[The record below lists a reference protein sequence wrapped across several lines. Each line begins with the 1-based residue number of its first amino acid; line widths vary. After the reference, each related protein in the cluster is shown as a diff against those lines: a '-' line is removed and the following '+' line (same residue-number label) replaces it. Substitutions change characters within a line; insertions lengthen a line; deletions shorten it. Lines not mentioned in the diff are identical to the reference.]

1 MYQKYEPFNG
11 GEITV
16 ENSCSLHNDGKGFDF
31 RIINNEN
38 SFIIIVAKTE
48 KNENGKYET
57 NIKVEEK
64 ADLEEDKKYDLT
76 FTTSDEVNPE
86 KIYERFEE
94 EYSNGSEKTWN
105 EIFEEF
111 PFFTETEKISGKM
124 HNSLIWNELKEL
136 DNVQL
141 EISQDWKFN
150 LDKDFHDIYIKN
162 EKENLKFHSEGGIDW
177 YYKEKRIPEEKTI
190 EIINASNYNTPSFI
204 ITINDK
210 NNISFNYETMEK
222 IAAKKNFCS
231 KEDVN
236 IFISKLRE
244 CMPSTQISRKA
255 TALMKNSL
263 LKIIEQAQEKQ
274 EVKNNRPVR

>member
-1 MYQKYEPFNG
+1 MYKKYESFNG

-16 ENSCSLHNDGKGFDF
+16 KNSCCFHNNGKGFDF
-31 RIINNEN
+31 YITNNEN
-38 SFIIIVAKTE
+38 DFITIMAKTK

-64 ADLEEDKKYDLT
+64 SDFEEDKKYDLT

-244 CMPSTQISRKA
+244 CMPSTQISGKA

-274 EVKNNRPVR
+274 KVKNNRPVR

>member
-1 MYQKYEPFNG
+1 MYKKYEPFNG

-16 ENSCSLHNDGKGFDF
+16 KNSCCFHNNGKGFDF
-31 RIINNEN
+31 YITNNEN
-38 SFIIIVAKTE
+38 DFITIMAKTK

-64 ADLEEDKKYDLT
+64 SDFEEDKKYDLT
-76 FTTSDEVNPE
+76 FTTSDEVNLE
-86 KIYERFEE
+86 KVYEMFEE

-111 PFFTETEKISGKM
+111 PFILEAEKVSGKM
-124 HNSLIWNELKEL
+124 HNSLIWEELKEL

-162 EKENLKFHSEGGIDW
+162 EKENLNFHSEGGIDW

-190 EIINASNYNTPSFI
+190 EIINSSNYNTPSFI
-204 ITINDK
+204 IKINDK

-231 KEDVN
+231 KEDVDT
-236 IFISKLRE
+236 FISKLRE
-244 CMPSTQISRKA
+244 SMLSTQLSKKA

-263 LKIIEQAQEKQ
+263 IKIIEQAQEKQ
-274 EVKNNRPVR
+274 EVKNNKPVR

>member
-1 MYQKYEPFNG
+1 MYKKYKPFNG

-16 ENSCSLHNDGKGFDF
+16 KNSCCFHNNGKGFDF
-31 RIINNEN
+31 YITNNEN
-38 SFIIIVAKTE
+38 DFITIMAKTK

-64 ADLEEDKKYDLT
+64 SDFEEDKKYDLT

-244 CMPSTQISRKA
+244 CMPSTQISGKA

-274 EVKNNRPVR
+274 EVKKNRPVR

>member
-1 MYQKYEPFNG
+1 MYKKYEPFNG

-16 ENSCSLHNDGKGFDF
+16 KNSCCFHNNGKSFDF
-31 RIINNEN
+31 YITNNEN
-38 SFIIIVAKTE
+38 DFITIMAKTK

-64 ADLEEDKKYDLT
+64 SDFEEDKKYDLT

-136 DNVQL
+136 DDVQL

-150 LDKDFHDIYIKN
+150 LDKDFYDIYIKN

-244 CMPSTQISRKA
+244 CMPSTQISGKA

-274 EVKNNRPVR
+274 EVKNNRSIR

>member
-1 MYQKYEPFNG
+1 MYKKYEPFNG

-16 ENSCSLHNDGKGFDF
+16 KNSCCFHNNGKGFDF
-31 RIINNEN
+31 YITNNEN
-38 SFIIIVAKTE
+38 DFITIMAKTK

-64 ADLEEDKKYDLT
+64 SDFEEDKKYDLT

-244 CMPSTQISRKA
+244 CMPSTQISGKA

-274 EVKNNRPVR
+274 EVKNNKLVR

>member
-16 ENSCSLHNDGKGFDF
+16 ENSYSFHNDGKGFDF

-244 CMPSTQISRKA
+244 CMPSTQISGKA

>member
-16 ENSCSLHNDGKGFDF
+16 ENSCSLNNDGKGFDF

-76 FTTSDEVNPE
+76 FTTSDEVNPK

-244 CMPSTQISRKA
+244 CMPSTQISGKA

>member
-16 ENSCSLHNDGKGFDF
+16 ENSCYLHNDGKGFDF
-31 RIINNEN
+31 RITNNEN

-76 FTTSDEVNPE
+76 FTTSDEVNLE
-86 KIYERFEE
+86 KVYEMFEE

-111 PFFTETEKISGKM
+111 PFILEAEKVSGKM
-124 HNSLIWNELKEL
+124 HNSLIWEELKEL

-162 EKENLKFHSEGGIDW
+162 EKEKLNFHSEGGIDW

-190 EIINASNYNTPSFI
+190 EIINSSNYNTPSFI
-204 ITINDK
+204 IKINDK

-231 KEDVN
+231 KEDVDT
-236 IFISKLRE
+236 FISKLRE
-244 CMPSTQISRKA
+244 SMPSTQLSKKA

-263 LKIIEQAQEKQ
+263 IKIIEQAQEKQ
-274 EVKNNRPVR
+274 EVKNNKPVR

>member
-1 MYQKYEPFNG
+1 MYKKYEPFNG

-16 ENSCSLHNDGKGFDF
+16 KNSCCFHNNGKGFDF
-31 RIINNEN
+31 YITNNEN
-38 SFIIIVAKTE
+38 DFITIMAKTK

-64 ADLEEDKKYDLT
+64 SDFEEDKKYDLT
-76 FTTSDEVNPE
+76 FTTSDEVNLE

-244 CMPSTQISRKA
+244 CMPSTQISGKA

-274 EVKNNRPVR
+274 EVKNNKPVR

>member
-1 MYQKYEPFNG
+1 MYKKYKPFNG

-16 ENSCSLHNDGKGFDF
+16 KNSCCFHNNGKGFDYY
-31 RIINNEN
+31 ITNNEN
-38 SFIIIVAKTE
+38 DFITIMAKTK

-64 ADLEEDKKYDLT
+64 SDFEEDKKYDLT

-222 IAAKKNFCS
+222 IAAKKKFCS

-244 CMPSTQISRKA
+244 CMPSTQISGKA

>member
-244 CMPSTQISRKA
+244 CMPSTQISGKA

>member
-1 MYQKYEPFNG
+1 MYKKYEPFNG

-16 ENSCSLHNDGKGFDF
+16 KNSCCFHNNGKSFDF
-31 RIINNEN
+31 YITNNEN
-38 SFIIIVAKTE
+38 DFITIMAKTK

-64 ADLEEDKKYDLT
+64 SNFEEDKKYDLT

-136 DNVQL
+136 DDVQL

-244 CMPSTQISRKA
+244 CMPSTQISGKA

-274 EVKNNRPVR
+274 EVKNNRSIR

>member
-1 MYQKYEPFNG
+1 MYQKYESFNG

-16 ENSCSLHNDGKGFDF
+16 ENPSYLHNDGKGFDF
-31 RIINNEN
+31 YITNNEN
-38 SFIIIVAKTE
+38 SFITIVAKTK

-57 NIKVEEK
+57 NIKVKEK

-76 FTTSDEVNPE
+76 FTTSDEVNLE
-86 KIYERFEE
+86 KVYETFEE

-111 PFFTETEKISGKM
+111 PFISEAEKVSGKM
-124 HNSLIWNELKEL
+124 HNSLIWEELKEL

-190 EIINASNYNTPSFI
+190 EIINSSNYNTPSFI
-204 ITINDK
+204 IKINDK

-222 IAAKKNFCS
+222 FAAKRNFCS
-231 KEDVN
+231 KEEVDT
-236 IFISKLRE
+236 FISKLRE
-244 CMPSTQISRKA
+244 SMPSTQLSKKA

-263 LKIIEQAQEKQ
+263 IKIIEQSQEKQ
-274 EVKNNRPVR
+274 EVKNNKPVR

>member
-1 MYQKYEPFNG
+1 MYKKYESFNG

-16 ENSCSLHNDGKGFDF
+16 KNSCCFHNNGKGFDF
-31 RIINNEN
+31 YITNNEN
-38 SFIIIVAKTE
+38 DFITIMAKTK

-64 ADLEEDKKYDLT
+64 SDFEEDKKYDLT
-76 FTTSDEVNPE
+76 FTTSDEVNLE

-244 CMPSTQISRKA
+244 CMPSTQISGKA

>member
-1 MYQKYEPFNG
+1 MYKKYEPFNG

-16 ENSCSLHNDGKGFDF
+16 KNSCCFHNNGKGFDF
-31 RIINNEN
+31 YITNNEN
-38 SFIIIVAKTE
+38 DFITIMAKTK

-64 ADLEEDKKYDLT
+64 SDFEEDKKYDLT

-162 EKENLKFHSEGGIDW
+162 EKENLKFHLEGGIDW

-244 CMPSTQISRKA
+244 CMPSTQISGKA

>member
-1 MYQKYEPFNG
+1 MYKKYESFNG

-16 ENSCSLHNDGKGFDF
+16 KNSCCFHNNGKGFDF
-31 RIINNEN
+31 YITNNEN
-38 SFIIIVAKTE
+38 DFITIMAKTK

-64 ADLEEDKKYDLT
+64 SDFEENKKYDLT

-177 YYKEKRIPEEKTI
+177 YYKEKRIPKEKTI

-244 CMPSTQISRKA
+244 CMPSTQISGKA

>member
-1 MYQKYEPFNG
+1 MYKKYKPFNG

-16 ENSCSLHNDGKGFDF
+16 KNSCCFHNNGKGFDF
-31 RIINNEN
+31 YITNNEN
-38 SFIIIVAKTE
+38 DFITIMAKTK

-64 ADLEEDKKYDLT
+64 SDFEEDKKYDLT

-190 EIINASNYNTPSFI
+190 EIINSSNYNTPSFI
-204 ITINDK
+204 IKINDK

-231 KEDVN
+231 KEDVDT
-236 IFISKLRE
+236 FISKLRE
-244 CMPSTQISRKA
+244 SMPSTQLSKKA

-263 LKIIEQAQEKQ
+263 IKIIEQAQEKQ
-274 EVKNNRPVR
+274 EVKNNKPVR

>member
-1 MYQKYEPFNG
+1 MYKKYESFNG

-16 ENSCSLHNDGKGFDF
+16 KNSCCFHNNGKGFDF
-31 RIINNEN
+31 YITNNEN
-38 SFIIIVAKTE
+38 DFITIMAKTK

-64 ADLEEDKKYDLT
+64 SDFEEDKKYDLT
-76 FTTSDEVNPE
+76 FTTSDEVNLE

-111 PFFTETEKISGKM
+111 PFFTETVKISGKM

-244 CMPSTQISRKA
+244 CMPSTQISGKA

>member
-1 MYQKYEPFNG
+1 MYKKYEPFNG

-16 ENSCSLHNDGKGFDF
+16 KNSCCFHNNGKSFDF
-31 RIINNEN
+31 YITNNEN
-38 SFIIIVAKTE
+38 DFITIMAKTK

-64 ADLEEDKKYDLT
+64 SDFEEDKKYDLT

-136 DNVQL
+136 DDVQL

-177 YYKEKRIPEEKTI
+177 YYKEKRIP
-190 EIINASNYNTPSFI
+190 SNYF
-204 ITINDK
+204 
-210 NNISFNYETMEK
+210 Y
-222 IAAKKNFCS
+222 
-231 KEDVN
+231 
-236 IFISKLRE
+236 L
-244 CMPSTQISRKA
+244 
-255 TALMKNSL
+255 
-263 LKIIEQAQEKQ
+263 
-274 EVKNNRPVR
+274 

>member
-1 MYQKYEPFNG
+1 MYKKYEPFNG

-16 ENSCSLHNDGKGFDF
+16 KNSCCFHNNGKGFDF
-31 RIINNEN
+31 YITNNEN
-38 SFIIIVAKTE
+38 DFITIMAKTK

-64 ADLEEDKKYDLT
+64 SDFEEDKKYDLT

-190 EIINASNYNTPSFI
+190 VIINASNYNTPSFI

-222 IAAKKNFCS
+222 IAAKKKFCS

-244 CMPSTQISRKA
+244 CMPSTQISGKA

>member
-1 MYQKYEPFNG
+1 MYKKYESFNG

-16 ENSCSLHNDGKGFDF
+16 KNSCCFHNNGKGFDF
-31 RIINNEN
+31 YITNNEN
-38 SFIIIVAKTE
+38 NFITIVAKTK

-76 FTTSDEVNPE
+76 FTTSDEVNLE
-86 KIYERFEE
+86 KVYEMFEE

-111 PFFTETEKISGKM
+111 PFILEAEKVSGKM
-124 HNSLIWNELKEL
+124 HNSLIWEELKEL

-162 EKENLKFHSEGGIDW
+162 EKENLNFHSEGGIDW

-190 EIINASNYNTPSFI
+190 EIINSSNYNTPSFI
-204 ITINDK
+204 IKINDK

-231 KEDVN
+231 KEDVDT
-236 IFISKLRE
+236 FISKLRE
-244 CMPSTQISRKA
+244 SMPSTQLSKKA

-263 LKIIEQAQEKQ
+263 IKIIEQAQEKQ
-274 EVKNNRPVR
+274 EVKNNKPVR

>member
-1 MYQKYEPFNG
+1 MYKKYESFNG

-16 ENSCSLHNDGKGFDF
+16 KNSCCFHNNGKGFDF
-31 RIINNEN
+31 YITNNEN
-38 SFIIIVAKTE
+38 DFITIMAKTK

-64 ADLEEDKKYDLT
+64 SDFEEDKKYDLT

-244 CMPSTQISRKA
+244 CMPSTQISGKA

>member
-1 MYQKYEPFNG
+1 MYKKYEPFNG

-16 ENSCSLHNDGKGFDF
+16 KNSCCFHNNGKGFDF
-31 RIINNEN
+31 YITNIEN
-38 SFIIIVAKTE
+38 DFITIMAKTK

-64 ADLEEDKKYDLT
+64 SDFEEDKKYDLT
-76 FTTSDEVNPE
+76 FTTSDEVNLE

-244 CMPSTQISRKA
+244 CMPTTQISGKA

>member
-1 MYQKYEPFNG
+1 MYKKYEPFNG

-16 ENSCSLHNDGKGFDF
+16 KNSCCFHNNGKSFDF
-31 RIINNEN
+31 YITNNEN
-38 SFIIIVAKTE
+38 DFITIMAKTK

-64 ADLEEDKKYDLT
+64 SDFEEDKKYDLT

-136 DNVQL
+136 DDVQL

-244 CMPSTQISRKA
+244 CMPSTQISGKA

>member
-1 MYQKYEPFNG
+1 MYKKYKPFNG

-16 ENSCSLHNDGKGFDF
+16 KNSCCFHNNGKGFDF
-31 RIINNEN
+31 YITNNEN
-38 SFIIIVAKTE
+38 DFITIMAKTK

-64 ADLEEDKKYDLT
+64 SDFEEDKKYDLT

-222 IAAKKNFCS
+222 IAAKKKFCS

-244 CMPSTQISRKA
+244 CMPSTQISGKA

>member
-1 MYQKYEPFNG
+1 MYKKYEPFNG

-16 ENSCSLHNDGKGFDF
+16 KNSCCFHNNGKGFDF
-31 RIINNEN
+31 YITNNEN
-38 SFIIIVAKTE
+38 DFITIMAKTK

-64 ADLEEDKKYDLT
+64 SDFEEDKKYDLT
-76 FTTSDEVNPE
+76 FITSDEVNLE

-244 CMPSTQISRKA
+244 CMPSTQISGKA

-274 EVKNNRPVR
+274 EVKKQ

>member
-222 IAAKKNFCS
+222 IAAKKKFCS

>member
-1 MYQKYEPFNG
+1 MYKKYESFNG

-16 ENSCSLHNDGKGFDF
+16 KNSCCFHNNGKGFDF
-31 RIINNEN
+31 YITNNEN
-38 SFIIIVAKTE
+38 DFITIMAKTK

-64 ADLEEDKKYDLT
+64 SDFEENKKYDLT

-244 CMPSTQISRKA
+244 CMPSTQISGKA

>member
-76 FTTSDEVNPE
+76 FTTSDEVNPK

-244 CMPSTQISRKA
+244 CMPSTQISGKA

>member
-1 MYQKYEPFNG
+1 MYKKYKPFNG

-16 ENSCSLHNDGKGFDF
+16 KNSCCFHNNGKGFDF
-31 RIINNEN
+31 YITNNEN
-38 SFIIIVAKTE
+38 DFITIMAKTK

-64 ADLEEDKKYDLT
+64 SDFEEDKKYDLT

-162 EKENLKFHSEGGIDW
+162 KKENLKFHSEGGIDW

-204 ITINDK
+204 IKINDK

-231 KEDVN
+231 KEDVDT
-236 IFISKLRE
+236 FISKLRE
-244 CMPSTQISRKA
+244 SMPSTQLSKKA

-263 LKIIEQAQEKQ
+263 IKIIEQAQEKQ
-274 EVKNNRPVR
+274 EVKNNKPVR

>member
-1 MYQKYEPFNG
+1 MYKKYESFNG

-16 ENSCSLHNDGKGFDF
+16 KNSCCFHNNGKGFDF
-31 RIINNEN
+31 YITNNEN
-38 SFIIIVAKTE
+38 DFITIMAKTK

-64 ADLEEDKKYDLT
+64 SDFEEDKKYDLT

-244 CMPSTQISRKA
+244 CMPSTQISGKA

-274 EVKNNRPVR
+274 EVKNNGPVR

>member
-1 MYQKYEPFNG
+1 MYKKYESFNG

-16 ENSCSLHNDGKGFDF
+16 KNSCCFHNNGKGFDF
-31 RIINNEN
+31 YITNNEN
-38 SFIIIVAKTE
+38 DFITIMAKTK

-57 NIKVEEK
+57 NIKIEEK
-64 ADLEEDKKYDLT
+64 SDFEEDKKYDLT

-244 CMPSTQISRKA
+244 CMPSTQISGKA

>member
-1 MYQKYEPFNG
+1 MYKKYEPFNG

-16 ENSCSLHNDGKGFDF
+16 KNSCCFHNNGKSFDF
-31 RIINNEN
+31 YITNNEN
-38 SFIIIVAKTE
+38 DFITIMAKTK

-64 ADLEEDKKYDLT
+64 SDFEEDKKYDLT

-136 DNVQL
+136 DDVQL

-244 CMPSTQISRKA
+244 CMPSTQISGKA

-274 EVKNNRPVR
+274 EVKNNRSIR

>member
-64 ADLEEDKKYDLT
+64 ADLEEYKKYDLT

-177 YYKEKRIPEEKTI
+177 YYKEKRIPKEKTI

-244 CMPSTQISRKA
+244 CMPSTQISGKA

>member
-244 CMPSTQISRKA
+244 CMPTTQISGKA

>member
-1 MYQKYEPFNG
+1 MYKKYEPFNG

-16 ENSCSLHNDGKGFDF
+16 KNSCCFHNNGKGFDF
-31 RIINNEN
+31 YITNNEN
-38 SFIIIVAKTE
+38 DFITIMAKTK
-48 KNENGKYET
+48 KNESGKYET

-64 ADLEEDKKYDLT
+64 SDFEEDKKYDLT

-222 IAAKKNFCS
+222 IADKKNFCS

-244 CMPSTQISRKA
+244 CMPSTQLSKKA

-263 LKIIEQAQEKQ
+263 IKIIEQAQEKQ
-274 EVKNNRPVR
+274 EVKNNKPVR

>member
-1 MYQKYEPFNG
+1 MYKKYEPFNG

-16 ENSCSLHNDGKGFDF
+16 KNSCCFHNNGKGFDF
-31 RIINNEN
+31 YITNNEN
-38 SFIIIVAKTE
+38 DFITIMAKTK

-64 ADLEEDKKYDLT
+64 SDFEEDKKYDLT
-76 FTTSDEVNPE
+76 FTTSDEVNLE
-86 KIYERFEE
+86 KVYEMFEE

-111 PFFTETEKISGKM
+111 PFILEAEKVSGKM
-124 HNSLIWNELKEL
+124 HNSLIWEELKEL

-162 EKENLKFHSEGGIDW
+162 EKENLNFHSEGGIDW

-190 EIINASNYNTPSFI
+190 EIINSSNYNTPSFI
-204 ITINDK
+204 IKINDK

-231 KEDVN
+231 KEDVDT
-236 IFISKLRE
+236 FISKLRE
-244 CMPSTQISRKA
+244 SMPSTQLSKKA

-263 LKIIEQAQEKQ
+263 IKIIEQAQEKQ
-274 EVKNNRPVR
+274 EVKNNKPVR

>member
-1 MYQKYEPFNG
+1 MYKKYEPFNG

-16 ENSCSLHNDGKGFDF
+16 KNSCCFHNNGKGFDF
-31 RIINNEN
+31 YITNNEN
-38 SFIIIVAKTE
+38 DFITIMAKTK
-48 KNENGKYET
+48 KNEDGKYET

-64 ADLEEDKKYDLT
+64 SDFEEDKKYDLT

-94 EYSNGSEKTWN
+94 EYLNGSEKTWN

-111 PFFTETEKISGKM
+111 PFFTEAEKISGKM

-244 CMPSTQISRKA
+244 CMPSTQISGKA